1 VSAFTDMA
9 TMRNF
14 ETVCDRCE
22 VYRPYAEVM
31 MMMMMMM
38 MMMEIIIIII
48 IIIIISSNK
57 DAKYSN

>member
-1 VSAFTDMA
+1 MA